1 MISVIIPAH
10 NEADVIGACVRSV
23 RAASAHPQ
31 LKGERVLVIAVA
43 DACMD
48 HTEAFASAAGAFVM
62 SVFKRNVGSARAF
75 GAELA
80 IAHGARWL
88 AFTDADTTVPPNWL
102 SAQLRCD
109 ADAVCGV
116 INVVDWTE
124 HAEDV
129 RTDFYNNYR
138 DIDGHRHI
146 HGANLGCSVEAYTKA
161 GGFQSL
167 AFNEDVALVD
177 ALVATN
183 ATIASSNSV
192 MVVTSARLDSRAPRG
207 FGATLRAV
215 SLRLGDI
222 APVVAHHDALE
233 AWAPVPSS
241 RQRDEHE
248 SNSPLSPTQAA
259 L

>member
-31 LKGERVLVIAVA
+31 LKGEKVLVIVVA

-48 HTEAFASAAGAFVM
+48 YTEAFASAAGAFVM
-62 SVFKRNVGSARAF
+62 SVFRRNVGSARAL

-102 SAQLRCD
+102 NAQLQCD

-124 HAEDV
+124 HSEDV
-129 RTDFYNNYR
+129 RADFYNNYR

-146 HGANLGCSVEAYTKA
+146 HGANFGCSVAAYTKA

-183 ATIASSNSV
+183 ATIAWSNQV
-192 MVVTSARLDSRAPRG
+192 RVVTSARLNSRTPQG

-215 SLRLGDI
+215 SLRLGDTT
-222 APVVAHHDALE
+222 PVVVQHD
-233 AWAPVPSS
+233 
-241 RQRDEHE
+241 
-248 SNSPLSPTQAA
+248 TF
-259 L
+259 